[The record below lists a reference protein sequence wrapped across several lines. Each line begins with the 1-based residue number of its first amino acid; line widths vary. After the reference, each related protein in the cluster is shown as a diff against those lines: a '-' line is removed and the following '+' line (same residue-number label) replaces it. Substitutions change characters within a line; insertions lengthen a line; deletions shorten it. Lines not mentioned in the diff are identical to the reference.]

1 MWPDLQSE
9 DELAKPTVLG
19 GAIGA
24 LAITALEVIIIPTI
38 VKLNLMLCQTLF
50 KHFAC
55 TSTY

>member
-9 DELAKPTVLG
+9 DELAKPTVLS

-24 LAITALEVIIIPTI
+24 SAITALEVIIPTI
-38 VKLNLMLCQTLF
+38 VKLNLVLCQTLF

>member
-24 LAITALEVIIIPTI
+24 SAITALEVIIPTI
-38 VKLNLMLCQTLF
+38 VKLNLVLCQTLF

>member
-19 GAIGA
+19 GAIEA
-24 LAITALEVIIIPTI
+24 SAITALEVIIPTI
-38 VKLNLMLCQTLF
+38 VKLNLVLCQTLF